1 MEDFKKK
8 LAERIKSE
16 VDNYGENEEFFIKV
30 EVVADGKGK
39 SGIN

>member
-1 MEDFKKK
+1 MKDFQKE
-8 LAERIKSE
+8 LAKRIKSE
-16 VDNYGENEEFFIKV
+16 VANYGENEEFFIKV

>member
-16 VDNYGENEEFFIKV
+16 VTNCGKNEEFFIKV
-30 EVVADGKGK
+30 EVVADGKSK

>member
-1 MEDFKKK
+1 MKDFQKE
-8 LAERIKSE
+8 LAKRIKSE
-16 VDNYGENEEFFIKV
+16 VANYGEDEEFFIKV

>member
-8 LAERIKSE
+8 LAERIKNE
-16 VDNYGENEEFFIKV
+16 VANYGKNEEFFIKV

>member
-1 MEDFKKK
+1 MKDFQKE
-8 LAERIKSE
+8 LAKRLKSE
-16 VDNYGENEEFFIKV
+16 VANYGENEEFFIKV